1 MQSALFLKM
10 ELTRKIH
17 PLTFFLPGTVTP
29 TKERKT
35 VQEILKNYTFRD
47 FQYILKNTN
56 KHNKY
61 EKILQENSLLKNR
74 IRRREREKE
83 NSQSRTSSSARRG
96 NSGFFHRR

>member
-1 MQSALFLKM
+1 MGSTRAACRHPPGRTQNMQSALFLKM

-56 KHNKY
+56 KHASSDDKNPF
-61 EKILQENSLLKNR
+61 ITTHLLCSYLKF
-74 IRRREREKE
+74 RRM
-83 NSQSRTSSSARRG
+83 
-96 NSGFFHRR
+96 